1 MPDPAAAKRYMK
13 LALTAG
19 EGDKVIGKDGTLS
32 KAAIR
37 AAKKAG
43 QQTARYLPADPEF
56 RFRQCALAGIN
67 LVEHA
72 ERLMILYDGLGPDR
86 EQAEFLESW
95 LHATPGGADAV
106 RSMLKKAK

>member
-1 MPDPAAAKRYMK
+1 LVEIGLKAKV
-13 LALTAG
+13 TAM
-19 EGDKVIGKDGTLS
+19 GKDGTLS

-43 QQTARYLPADPEF
+43 QHAARYLPADPEF
-56 RFRQCALAGIN
+56 WLRQCALAGIN
-67 LVEHA
+67 VVEHA
-72 ERLMILYDGLGPDR
+72 DRLMILYDGLGPDR

-95 LHATPGGADAV
+95 LHATPGGVDAV

>member
-1 MPDPAAAKRYMK
+1 M
-13 LALTAG
+13 
-19 EGDKVIGKDGTLS
+19 GKDGTLS

-37 AAKKAG
+37 AAKKKPVSK
-43 QQTARYLPADPEF
+43 RLDISPADPEF
-56 RFRQCALAGIN
+56 WLRQCALAGIN
-67 LVEHA
+67 VVEHA
-72 ERLMILYDGLGPDR
+72 DRLMILYDGLGPDR